1 MNTKIR
7 ILLIEALDN
16 LQIAYPAFMPKDA
29 GTKALDILRER
40 HREHME
46 AALSEFDSFPEAVYE
61 DIHDDINNC
70 GRNPLSKFMEQAEYL
85 MIIKEDDLE
94 TFNEIMD
101 YLAHAI
107 NSNL

>member
-46 AALSEFDSFPEAVYE
+46 AALSEF
-61 DIHDDINNC
+61 
-70 GRNPLSKFMEQAEYL
+70 
-85 MIIKEDDLE
+85 
-94 TFNEIMD
+94 
-101 YLAHAI
+101 
-107 NSNL
+107 